1 MRLITWLHQKGST
14 QNALRSG
21 ILTLLLMGAASLVAC
36 RTNGPLPR
44 TGGVRMCKGTARI
57 VSVNPFLSAAR
68 ARWNGHPVTLWWD
81 NSSILFFAGKR
92 APTMLAKPG
101 QRLNFDG
108 LLADGDIYIGRAWI
122 GPPPPEFGGQQPFI
136 QQGTWPQNVPV
147 PKKLPPAKV
156 VAPGSS
162 AGVPQSLG
170 P

>member
-1 MRLITWLHQKGST
+1 MTWITENAST
-14 QNALRSG
+14 PIAWRGG
-21 ILTLLLMGAASLVAC
+21 ILALLLIAAACMSGCGAG
-36 RTNGPLPR
+36 TPLPR
-44 TGGVRMCKGTARI
+44 TGGVRTCKGTARI
-57 VSVNPFLSAAR
+57 VSVNPYLSAAR

-81 NSSILFFAGKR
+81 NTSILFFDGKR

-101 QRLNFDG
+101 QQVHFDG
-108 LLADGDIYIGRAWI
+108 LLADGDVYIGRAWI

-136 QQGTWPQNVPV
+136 QQGAWPKNVPQ

>member
-1 MRLITWLHQKGST
+1 MRLMTRITKKASIRVAWRGGCF
-14 QNALRSG
+14 A
-21 ILTLLLMGAASLVAC
+21 LLLIAAAC
-36 RTNGPLPR
+36 AFGCGDSVPLPR
-44 TGGVRMCKGTARI
+44 VGGVRTCTGTARI
-57 VSVNPFLSAAR
+57 VSVNPYLSAAR
-68 ARWNGHPVTLWWD
+68 ASWNGHPVTLWWD
-81 NSSILFFAGKR
+81 NSSILYFSGKR

-101 QRLNFDG
+101 QRLHFDG

-136 QQGTWPQNVPV
+136 QQGTWPKNVPQ